1 MNLKHEKVETPLH
14 LAVMLSCDEIYKM
27 LIAKGKDINA
37 KSESDMTAYIM
48 QKTKSPTFFAN
59 TEPRRVKN

>member
-48 QKTKSPTFFAN
+48 QKMKSPTFFAN

>member
-1 MNLKHEKVETPLH
+1 MNLKNEKGETPLH
-14 LAVMLSCDEIYKM
+14 LAAMLSRDEIYKM

-48 QKTKSPTFFAN
+48 QKTKSPTSSAN
-59 TEPRRVKN
+59 TAARQLKN

>member
-1 MNLKHEKVETPLH
+1 MNLKNEKVETALH
-14 LAVMLSCDEIYKM
+14 LAAMLSRDEIYKM

-48 QKTKSPTFFAN
+48 QKTKLPTSSAN
-59 TEPRRVKN
+59 TAARQLKN